1 MTAQQQRMR
10 EGECPGSGCEES
22 TVPSLVLEERTTH
35 VGGQKPGDIFVA
47 LLLCLLSSHL
57 DVVSL

>member
-1 MTAQQQRMR
+1 MR

-47 LLLCLLSSHL
+47 LFLCLLSSHL